1 MLYIIIINE
10 RRDDMKFYTYNAD
23 FSDGKK
29 MTMETGAK
37 ITEAKR
43 SMAFEAASRGT
54 KLMKFV
60 KVSERNL

>member
-1 MLYIIIINE
+1 
-10 RRDDMKFYTYNAD
+10 MKFYTYNAD